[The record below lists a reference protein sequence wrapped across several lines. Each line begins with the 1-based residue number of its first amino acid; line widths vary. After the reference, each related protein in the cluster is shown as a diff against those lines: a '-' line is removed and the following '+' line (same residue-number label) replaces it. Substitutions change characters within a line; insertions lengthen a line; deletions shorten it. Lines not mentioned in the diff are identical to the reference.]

1 MGNGC
6 TRLPLDYEVQVK
18 TGDVKGAGTDANVY
32 LSLISESGIESRAIH
47 LDCKWRD
54 DFEKGNLDSFK
65 VGGISKLGPIGKIIL
80 KRDSAGLNDSWYL
93 EWVKVKNLHEIDG
106 KVDCFPC
113 HRWIQSDRKLIILKH
128 DCVLPQLDENPE
140 QRSIEIAEKRKYYM
154 LRRKTSGIPKQVETL
169 FNF

>member
-65 VGGISKLGPIGKIIL
+65 VGGISKLGPIGKII
-80 KRDSAGLNDSWYL
+80 
-93 EWVKVKNLHEIDG
+93 
-106 KVDCFPC
+106 
-113 HRWIQSDRKLIILKH
+113 
-128 DCVLPQLDENPE
+128 
-140 QRSIEIAEKRKYYM
+140 
-154 LRRKTSGIPKQVETL
+154 
-169 FNF
+169 